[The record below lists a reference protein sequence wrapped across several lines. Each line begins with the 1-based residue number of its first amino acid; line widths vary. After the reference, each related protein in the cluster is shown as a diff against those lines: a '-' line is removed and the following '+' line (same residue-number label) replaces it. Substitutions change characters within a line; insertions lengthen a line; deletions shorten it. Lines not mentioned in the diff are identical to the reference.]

1 LVRDFAVQIF
11 VSFNDCSV
19 DQLLKLNIVQIL
31 ADHHLEH
38 LEELTI
44 GNEAIVVNVVDL
56 ESESEFL
63 VLSGMRTQRI
73 EALNELEER
82 NAPILILVKHSN
94 NTLD

>member
-1 LVRDFAVQIF
+1 
-11 VSFNDCSV
+11 
-19 DQLLKLNIVQIL
+19 LLKLNIVQIL